1 MIPLDALDLLAPMER
16 FIGASR
22 SKGRRPMVVQYEQA
36 RQQPAAKAAKET
48 DRLAEG
54 RDYRITGRRS
64 TRAGAAVQ
72 QRTGC

>member
-1 MIPLDALDLLAPMER
+1 
-16 FIGASR
+16 
-22 SKGRRPMVVQYEQA
+22 MVVQYEQA